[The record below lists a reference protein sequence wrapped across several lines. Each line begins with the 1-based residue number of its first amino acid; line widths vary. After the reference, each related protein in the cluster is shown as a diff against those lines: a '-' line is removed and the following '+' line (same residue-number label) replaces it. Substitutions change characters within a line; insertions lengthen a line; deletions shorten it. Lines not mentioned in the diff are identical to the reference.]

1 MQQPEG
7 ESLRRAVRWV
17 SGERESQPGRPVSGL
32 VDQAALRF
40 DLAPNEV
47 EYLLRFFRDVSARE
61 EREREG

>member
-1 MQQPEG
+1 MLQPEG
-7 ESLRRAVRWV
+7 ESLRRAVRWI
-17 SGERESQPGRPVSGL
+17 SAQRESEPDRPVAGL

-61 EREREG
+61 KREAT